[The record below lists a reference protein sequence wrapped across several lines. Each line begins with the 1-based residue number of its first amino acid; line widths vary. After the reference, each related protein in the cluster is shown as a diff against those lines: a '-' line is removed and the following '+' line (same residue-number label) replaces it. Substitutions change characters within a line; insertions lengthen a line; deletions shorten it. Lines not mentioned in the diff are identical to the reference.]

1 MDIKTSLKQLK
12 AFARIEGLYLGLM
25 WLVSFFFVVYLP
37 QSLWGN
43 LMILSTPF
51 FVAWRAKWFRNK
63 VLNGFISFKRAF
75 VYLMYMFFYG
85 SLIFATG
92 QFIYFKF
99 FDHGNFLSFLTST
112 INQLIPIYK
121 ESGVNE
127 NELKESLN
135 LLSTMSHGEMVMM
148 FFSQNIMIGIV
159 LSAVV
164 ALVVARK
171 NTNDQHINL

>member
-12 AFARIEGLYLGLM
+12 AFARVEGLYLGLM

-43 LMILSTPF
+43 LMILSTP
-51 FVAWRAKWFRNK
+51 FRNK

-112 INQLIPIYK
+112 LNQLIPIYK
-121 ESGVNE
+121 EGGVNI
-127 NELKESLN
+127 NDLKESLN
-135 LLSTMSHGEMVMM
+135 MLSTMSHGEMVMM

-171 NTNDQHINL
+171 NTNGQHINL

>member
-1 MDIKTSLKQLK
+1 
-12 AFARIEGLYLGLM
+12 
-25 WLVSFFFVVYLP
+25 
-37 QSLWGN
+37 
-43 LMILSTPF
+43 
-51 FVAWRAKWFRNK
+51 
-63 VLNGFISFKRAF
+63 
-75 VYLMYMFFYG
+75 MYMFFYG

-99 FDHGNFLSFLTST
+99 FDHGNFLSFLIST
-112 INQLIPIYK
+112 LNQLIPIYQ
-121 ESGVNE
+121 EGGVNI
-127 NELKESLN
+127 NDLKESLN
-135 LLSTMSHGEMVMM
+135 MLSTMSHGEMVMM

>member
-37 QSLWGN
+37 ESLWGN

-51 FVAWRAKWFRNK
+51 FVLWRVQWFRNK

-75 VYLMYMFFYG
+75 VYLVYMFFYG

-92 QFIYFKF
+92 QFVYFKF
-99 FDHGNFLSFLTST
+99 FDHGSFLSFLTNT
-112 INQLIPIYK
+112 INLLIPVYK

-135 LLSTMSHGEMVMM
+135 LISTMSHGEMVMM

-171 NTNDQHINL
+171 NKSSQHINL